1 MTLFDDNERYTPDAM
16 EFTHKV
22 RAALE
27 PLFKQ
32 YAANGAKL
40 RELEYLAEQE
50 VSLLA
55 LQSLVANKR

>member
-1 MTLFDDNERYTPDAM
+1 MKLFDENERYTPEAIA
-16 EFTHKV
+16 FTQAV
-22 RAALE
+22 RAAVE

-50 VSLLA
+50 VQLLA
-55 LQSLVANKR
+55 LQSLVSKR